1 MLTFKKILKKNQKNQ
16 KKSQSDMWQ
25 SQFMVINDLNIVIKK
40 GPNWTKLTKIVTYLN
55 KKPKLELI

>member
-40 GPNWTKLTKIVTYLN
+40 GPN
-55 KKPKLELI
+55 